1 MTTFATPQPITAT
14 LTTAGARI
22 RVTATDR
29 PDTVVRVAPV
39 DPANKADAKVAE
51 RTEVAFADG
60 ELSVKT
66 TKSGEKRGSVAITV
80 ELPAGSR
87 LVLNTA
93 WTDVRTEGPL
103 GDCLLNVASG
113 DVHLGHVT
121 GHATIEGGSAAV
133 RLGHAQA
140 TVEFNSAGGS
150 FDVDRA
156 DGDVVARAGAC
167 PIRIGRLTRGE
178 ARLANASGGID
189 VGVAEGSA
197 ARVDA
202 GSTKGQ
208 VRNSLPEEPAAEV
221 RIHARTRR
229 DDIVIHRA
237 AA

>member
-1 MTTFATPQPITAT
+1 MTTFATPRPITAT
-14 LTTAGARI
+14 LTTAGARV

-29 PDTVVRVAPV
+29 PDTVVRVEPV
-39 DPANKADAKVAE
+39 DHASRADAKVAE

-66 TKSGEKRGSVAITV
+66 TKSGDRRGSVAITV

-103 GDCLLNVASG
+103 GGCRLNVASG

-121 GHATIEGGSAAV
+121 GPTTIEGGSAAV

-140 TVEFNSAGGS
+140 TVEFSSAGGS

-167 PIRIGRLTRGE
+167 PIRIGRLTRGQ
-178 ARLANASGGID
+178 AQLANAAGGIEI
-189 VGVAEGSA
+189 GVAEGTP

-202 GSTKGQ
+202 GSTKGR
-208 VRNSLPEEPAAEV
+208 VRNSLPDAPRADV
-221 RIHARTRR
+221 HIHARTRR
-229 DDIVIHRA
+229 DDIVIHPA
-237 AA
+237 AG